1 MNDWIIRKDKDKSSI
16 HTDHIIHWLTK
27 RQTNS
32 LIFQYF
38 RNAVSHHWTLLS
50 SVTEKVILIST
61 FKRHDYHTHAHRGV
75 ANRGCRPTLFF
86 DWLIH
91 KLGFRVLQNKKK
103 KTTTTKQLPNPSI
116 APLIGLHVCEPF
128 SFLLLPLLHWPIF
141 RLHCWFRRGLGRYL
155 PVSGGLSAFPR
166 LSLEVSAGMSHY
178 RPKFSWSR
186 LPKCLIM
193 RCCDF
198 GYVEHEIYLFIYFKA
213 ISVVK

>member
-61 FKRHDYHTHAHRGV
+61 FKRLDYHTHAHRGV

-91 KLGFRVLQNKKK
+91 ELGFRVSQNKKK

-128 SFLLLPLLHWPIF
+128 SFLLPPFFIGRYFAKLLIPARSRPIF
-141 RLHCWFRRGLGRYL
+141 ACFGR
-155 PVSGGLSAFPR
+155 SECLSAAVLRGFGWNVP
-166 LSLEVSAGMSHY
+166 
-178 RPKFSWSR
+178 
-186 LPKCLIM
+186 LPA
-193 RCCDF
+193 
-198 GYVEHEIYLFIYFKA
+198 EILL
-213 ISVVK
+213 V